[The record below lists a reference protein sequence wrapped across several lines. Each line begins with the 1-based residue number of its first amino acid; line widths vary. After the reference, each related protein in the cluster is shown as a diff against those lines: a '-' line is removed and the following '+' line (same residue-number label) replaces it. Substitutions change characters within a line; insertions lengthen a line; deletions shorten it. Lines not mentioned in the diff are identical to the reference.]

1 MGAGRHVL
9 RVLVLMALL
18 MVTTGRVG
26 SAQEGPQ
33 IAPVVVDD
41 SESYP
46 ADSLFKTLGPVPF
59 EVAARVAAGRAS
71 RLDALAAS
79 NITLWVV
86 LDMPTRLD
94 DVERWRQ
101 SLQSLLGRISSHVTA
116 VEIDAAEQPADLAA
130 FAIRLASTEVRA
142 LTSARVALGGE
153 RMRTPLSRAV
163 IYTPELAPY
172 VDLVVVPA
180 EQAEEAGAFL
190 ARVDPGARVA
200 AVLAERAADSTAPA
214 SVMSSLLRFA
224 GGDVQTAILPDAV
237 ASSTLSALAALP
249 MLTSPTVAALD
260 DTGSDLKISG
270 DLPAPPPHRLLF
282 DNRTFGTYLALPDG
296 NSFPLDIAVR
306 LTADPKPVIHDL
318 RSRQSRSAEGASW
331 DPQTRMLRLSLPA
344 ASGPLLIDFNQD
356 AAAVTGDRTEVVGR
370 RGLSIEEIIA
380 RHQAVQRRQDVRV
393 QSYIA
398 QVETAQHFRPTV
410 ADPGYDVVTENRYFV
425 ADDGIEWEE
434 LSFAVNGTRWGADRP
449 PFPLL
454 QAEKVLSLPLEL
466 RFSAGYRYRLD
477 GEARVDDYDCYV
489 VRFEPARADVPLYRG
504 TVWIDRRSF
513 ARVRVQ
519 AVQAGLAAPVVSNEE
534 IQDYAP
540 PVMVGDMPVFLL
552 TTLTSRQIMLIAGR
566 NLLVEKE
573 VRFRD
578 IRVNDPRFDLERAAA
593 RSSDRIMLR
602 ETDAG
607 LRYYLKQNGERVVS
621 EHPTDKAKA
630 LAMGVYVDPSYSF
643 PLPILG
649 INYLDFAFGGPNSQF
664 ALLFGGVLAA
674 GNIQRSNV
682 GGTPLD
688 VSVDFFG
695 IAVPSSDRIYTAD
708 GEAEGERLL
717 TWPLSTGLNIG
728 WQYTPF
734 QKATAQYQFR
744 FDGYARDSMT
754 AADFTLPAST
764 VTNGAGV
771 AWEYRRGGY
780 VLTANVTDY
789 LRASWHPWGSGAGAS
804 GPVEGTSYVRYQM
817 NLSRDWYFGPF
828 QKLHV
833 NGAYFSGRDL
843 DRFSKY
849 QFGMFDDTRVHG
861 VPSSGIRYE
870 ELGMLRGSYTF
881 NLFDIYRLDLFGE
894 QAWGHDQPNN
904 WEPMTGLGAAVNL
917 RGPKSTILRADFG
930 KSFLP
935 DRFRSVGSY
944 TLQILVLKP
953 LK

>member
-1 MGAGRHVL
+1 MGAGRHVF
-9 RVLVLMALL
+9 RVLVLIALL

-26 SAQEGPQ
+26 SAQESPQ
-33 IAPVVVDD
+33 IAPIVVND
-41 SESYP
+41 SEAYP
-46 ADSLFKTLGPVPF
+46 ADSLLKTLGPLPF
-59 EVAARVAAGRAS
+59 DVAARVAAGRAS

-79 NITLWVV
+79 NIAAWVV
-86 LDMPTRLD
+86 LDMPARLD
-94 DVERWRQ
+94 DVEPWRQ
-101 SLQSLLGRISSHVTA
+101 SLQSLLGRIASHVTA
-116 VEIDAAEQPADLAA
+116 VEIDVAEQPADLAT

-142 LTSARVALGGE
+142 LTSARIALGGE
-153 RMRTPLSRAV
+153 RMRTASSRAG
-163 IYTPELAPY
+163 IYMPELAPY

-180 EQAEEAGAFL
+180 GEAEEAGTFL

-200 AVLAERAADSTAPA
+200 AVLAEGPPGSTALA

-224 GGDVQTAILPDAV
+224 GGDVQTAILPDAL
-237 ASSTLSALAALP
+237 AGGTLSALRSLP
-249 MLTSPTVAALD
+249 MLTSATVAALD
-260 DTGSDLKISG
+260 DAGSDLKISG
-270 DLPAPPPHRLLF
+270 DLAAPPPHHLLF

-296 NSFPLDIAVR
+296 NSVPLEIAVR

-318 RSRQSRSAEGASW
+318 ATGQSQSAEAVSW
-331 DPQTRMLRLSLPA
+331 DPQTRMLRLRVPP

-356 AAAVTGDRTEVVGR
+356 AAAITGDRTEVVGR

-393 QSYIA
+393 QNYTA

-477 GEARVDDYDCYV
+477 GEGRVNGYDCYV
-489 VRFEPARADVPLYRG
+489 VRFEPARTDVPLYRG

-519 AVQAGLAAPVVSNEE
+519 AVQAGLPAPVVSNEE
-534 IQDYAP
+534 IQDYA

-552 TTLTSRQIMLIAGR
+552 TTLTARQIMLIAGR

-578 IRVNDPRFDLERAAA
+578 IRVNDPRFDVERAAA
-593 RSSDRIMLR
+593 RSSDRIMFR

-674 GNIQRSNV
+674 GNIQRSKV

-688 VSVDFFG
+688 ASVDFFG

-708 GEAEGERLL
+708 GESEGERLL
-717 TWPLSTGLNIG
+717 TWPISTGLNIG

-744 FDGYARDSMT
+744 FDGYVRDSTT

-764 VTNGAGV
+764 VTNGVGM

-789 LRASWHPWGSGAGAS
+789 LRASWHAWGSGADAS
-804 GPVEGTSYVRYQM
+804 GSVEGATYVRYQM

-881 NLFDIYRLDLFGE
+881 NVFDIYRLDVFGE
-894 QAWGHDQPNN
+894 HAWGHDRPNQ